1 MLLEEWNEEKINM
14 SLLKKTFAINLFG
27 TVELTEKCIP
37 KFNDSA
43 QIINISSGWGAF
55 SSNNS
60 PFQPHYKMS
69 KVSLNMYT
77 KLLAERLP
85 QITVS
90 SFDPGWV
97 KTNMGTQNAKKLPSE
112 TALEIYELISMKKKS
127 GYFWFNGKPR
137 DW

>member
-1 MLLEEWNEEKINM
+1 
-14 SLLKKTFAINLFG
+14 
-27 TVELTEKCIP
+27 
-37 KFNDSA
+37 
-43 QIINISSGWGAF
+43 
-55 SSNNS
+55 
-60 PFQPHYKMS
+60 MS

-112 TALEIYELISMKKKS
+112 TALEIYELISMKKKAAIFGLMENQGIGS
-127 GYFWFNGKPR
+127 QLNFSYSQL
-137 DW
+137 